1 MYKIKQIPEDFAV
14 EEIID
19 LNLTEKGDYSYFLVE
34 KKNWNTKDIIKIIAK
49 RLNIRERRINIAG
62 IKDKLALTKQHL
74 SVFGINPRN
83 LEKIKIKDVKIK
95 FIGYG
100 DERIR
105 LGQAAENKFKIIVRN
120 LDNIGRKISFIE
132 NYFDD
137 QRFGGRNHLLGEALV
152 KKEFRKFCYML
163 RLKWDKNDYIGA
175 IRKLKKSML
184 TFYINSYQSLLW
196 NKAVSSYLNSNY
208 INCFSVDYSAGNL
221 VFCSG
226 KVDNIKFPVLGFGT
240 EFSEKKISKIYNEI
254 LKEEKIKLEDFIFKE
269 IPELVSEGVDRD
281 LVVAV
286 KDIKIKY
293 FDDERNQGKRKAVL
307 RFSLPPGS
315 YGTIVVKKMFN

>member
-1 MYKIKQIPEDFAV
+1 MYKIKQFPEDFFV
-14 EEIID
+14 EEIVN
-19 LNLTEKGDYSYFLVE
+19 LNLGKKGSYCYFMIE
-34 KKNWNTKDIIKIIAK
+34 KKNWNTKDVVKIIAK
-49 RLNIRERRINIAG
+49 RLRIRERRINIAG
-62 IKDKLALTKQHL
+62 IKDKNAVTKQYI
-74 SVFGINPRN
+74 SVYNVNPINV
-83 LEKIKIKDVKIK
+83 EKIKIKDVNIQ
-95 FIGYG
+95 FVGFG

-105 LGQAAENKFKIIVRN
+105 LGQAEENRFRVIVRN
-120 LDNIGRKISFIE
+120 LEQEGRNVEFIE

-152 KKEFRKFCYML
+152 KKEFRKFCFML
-163 RLKWDKNDYIGA
+163 RLKWEEGDYVGA

-196 NKAVSSYLNSNY
+196 NKAVSSYIKSNY
-208 INCFSVDYSAGNL
+208 IGCFSVEYTAGNF

-226 KVDNIKFPVLGFGT
+226 KVDNIKVPVLGFGT
-240 EFSEKKISKIYNEI
+240 EFNDKKISKIYNEI

-281 LVVAV
+281 LVVTV
-286 KDIKIKY
+286 KDLKIKY
-293 FDDERNQGKRKAVL
+293 FDDERNKGKRKAVL